1 MKQIKEKE
9 NTCIVTDFLDIKDRL
24 EDGKYETV
32 EYNVKK
38 EKEVN
43 AYKLKRSHELLYNTS

>member
-9 NTCIVTDFLDIKDRL
+9 NTCIVTGFLDIKYRL
-24 EDGKYETV
+24 EDGKGETV
-32 EYNVKK
+32 EYNVQK

-43 AYKLKRSHELLYNTS
+43 AYKLKRSHELLYNTF